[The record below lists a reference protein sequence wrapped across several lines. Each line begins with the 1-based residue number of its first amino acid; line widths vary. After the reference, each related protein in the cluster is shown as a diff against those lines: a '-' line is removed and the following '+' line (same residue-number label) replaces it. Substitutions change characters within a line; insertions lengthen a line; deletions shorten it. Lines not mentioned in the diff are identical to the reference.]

1 MRHNPTRDIIV
12 GAATVLALTG
22 LFAFSYAG
30 KKVSAAASVGSYPV
44 VATFNRVDGLFEGD
58 AVRLGGIRVGT
69 VGTQVLDQNF
79 RAVVT
84 LNIDNTMKI
93 PTDSAV
99 AIHTDGL
106 FGSKFVVLEPGVE
119 EDTMKPGDHV
129 QYTQGAVVVGEL
141 LDLII
146 AEGRARKGGDT
157 SGAAS
162 DATKTND
169 TQEGGN

>member
-1 MRHNPTRDIIV
+1 MRHNPTRDMIV
-12 GAATVLALTG
+12 GATTMVALAG
-22 LFAFSYAG
+22 LFAVSYAG
-30 KKVSAAASVGSYPV
+30 KQFSASANVGTYPV
-44 VATFNRVDGLFEGD
+44 VATFNRVDGLFEGNE
-58 AVRLGGIRVGT
+58 VRLGGLRVGT
-69 VGTQVLDQNF
+69 VGSQVLDENF

-84 LNIDNTMKI
+84 MNIDSAMSI

-119 EDTMKPGDHV
+119 DVMMKAGDHI

-146 AEGRARKGGDT
+146 AEGRARKGND
-157 SGAAS
+157 AA
-162 DATKTND
+162 DVTKTND